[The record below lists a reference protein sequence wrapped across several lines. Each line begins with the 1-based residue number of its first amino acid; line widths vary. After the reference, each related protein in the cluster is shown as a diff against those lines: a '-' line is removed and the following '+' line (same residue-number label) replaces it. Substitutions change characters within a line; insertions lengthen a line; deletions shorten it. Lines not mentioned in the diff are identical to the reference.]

1 MTDIGHAVNHIGEAG
16 QPAYIYRVQVMPLP
30 GELRDGGLLDDIRA
44 LGIQEVARVERHEL
58 YFLRGSLS
66 AAELARLCAELL
78 VDPVTQRASWGAVTD
93 AQPIQPTPVGAM
105 RVEVGLLPGVTD
117 SVAENIMARASLLG
131 IAGLQAAASAQSYLL
146 FSGPIDGPLGEP
158 TVHTIAK
165 RLLCNEVIQYYQ
177 LGYLIPHVG
186 VNLPQSD
193 LRAEVVPLRGLDEED
208 LLRLSRERLLS
219 LDLAEMRAVQRY
231 FGTEGRDPTDVEL
244 ESIAQTWS
252 EHCVHKTFKG
262 MVQYRE
268 TTPQGDVEETIDS
281 LIRTYLKAATDKI
294 AAPWVRSAFVDNA
307 GIIDFDGRHE
317 VSFKVETHNHPS
329 ALEPFGGANTGV
341 GGVVRDIIGV
351 SARPIA
357 NTDVLCFGPLDM
369 PMAQL
374 PGGVLHP
381 QRVYNGVVAGIEDYG
396 NKMGIPTVNGAIV
409 FEPGYTA
416 NPLVY
421 CGCLGIAPLNAH
433 PRQAHP
439 GDLIVVLGG
448 RTGRDGL
455 HGATFS
461 SIELTD
467 QTGVTSGGAVQIGN
481 PITEKKV
488 LDVILV
494 ARDERLYTA
503 ITDCGA
509 GGLSSAVSEMGAEIG
524 VNVELDGV
532 PLKYHGLQPWEIW
545 LSEAQERMVL
555 SVPPPNEARLRQIC
569 QGHGVEMTVI
579 GRFAD
584 DGRLHLSYD
593 DRVVADMSMAFLHD
607 GIPRRVLK
615 GAWRRPLF
623 PEPAVDTSLGA
634 AAAGQ
639 SLASALLAILA
650 HPNVRSKE
658 DVVRRYDH
666 EVQGGTLVKPFV
678 GAQNQGPSDG
688 TVLRPLE
695 AIGSGHGGLTWSG
708 LALGCGF
715 NPSYGAIDPYAMAIS
730 AIDEAVRNVV
740 AVGADPERIA
750 ILDNFCWG
758 NPLLP
763 DRMGALVRACKGCY
777 DGALHY
783 GTPFISGKD
792 SLNNEYTDT
801 VSKQQVS
808 IPSSLLISAL
818 GIVPDVRRSCTMDL
832 KEPGNLLYIVG
843 ETRRELGGSYY
854 YRLQGLVGNE
864 VPGLAAHGPAA
875 ARAVHHA
882 MSRGLVRSCHDCS
895 EGGLG
900 VAVAEMA
907 LAGEWGA
914 EISLDCLPTGDEAS
928 RAAEWLLYSESN
940 GRYVLEVQPERSA
953 DLEAALAHVP
963 HACIGRVVTEPT
975 LTVKSGS
982 LLDPDRAREEQALF
996 SIEVAALSRAW
1007 RGHLGREVSA

>member
-1 MTDIGHAVNHIGEAG
+1 MERDPVE
-16 QPAYIYRVQVMPLP
+16 QIYRVQVMPLP
-30 GELRDGGLLDDIRA
+30 GELRDDYLLNDIRA
-44 LGIQEVARVERHEL
+44 LGIQEIARVERHEL
-58 YFLRGSLS
+58 YFLRGGLTE
-66 AAELARLCAELL
+66 AEVGLLCTELL
-78 VDPVTQRASWGAVTD
+78 ADPVTQRASWDIALTPGPS
-93 AQPIQPTPVGAM
+93 PIHPTEEGRGVRAEGPM

-117 SVAENIMARASLLG
+117 SVAENIMARAGLLG
-131 IAGLQAAASAQSYLL
+131 VMGLHAAASAQSYLL
-146 FSGPIDGPLGEP
+146 YGGNHLEALDEATL
-158 TVHTIAK
+158 HTIVK
-165 RLLCNEVIQYYQ
+165 RLLCNEVIQYYE
-177 LGYLIPHVG
+177 LGRLTPHVG
-186 VNLPQSD
+186 VQLPESH
-193 LRAEVVPLRGLDEED
+193 LHAEVVPVRDLGEQA

-219 LDLAEMRAVQRY
+219 LDLAEMRAVQQY
-231 FGTEGRDPTDVEL
+231 FHAEGRDPTDVEL
-244 ESIAQTWS
+244 ESVAQTWS

-262 MVQYRE
+262 IVDYRE
-268 TTPQGDVEETIDS
+268 TTSQGVVEERIDS
-281 LIRTYLKAATDKI
+281 LIRTYLRAATDKI

-341 GGVVRDIIGV
+341 GGVVRDIMGV

-357 NTDVLCFGPLDM
+357 NTDVLCFGLLDM
-369 PMAQL
+369 SMDQL

-381 QRVYNGVVAGIEDYG
+381 RRIYNGVVAGVEDYG

-409 FEPGYTA
+409 FEPGYAA

-421 CGCLGIAPLNAH
+421 CGCLGIAPVNAH

-488 LDVILV
+488 LDVILI
-494 ARDERLYTA
+494 ARDERLYSA

-509 GGLSSAVSEMGAEIG
+509 GGLSSAVSEMGSETG
-524 VNVELDGV
+524 VDVQLDGV

-545 LSEAQERMVL
+545 LSEAQERMVVA
-555 SVPPPNEARLRQIC
+555 VPPRNEARLRQISE
-569 QGHGVEMTVI
+569 GHGVEMTVI
-579 GRFAD
+579 GTFAG
-584 DGRLHLSYD
+584 DGRLHLRYD
-593 DRVVADMSMAFLHD
+593 DRVVADISMAFLHD
-607 GIPRRVLK
+607 GIPRRLLK
-615 GAWRRPLF
+615 GTWERPVF
-623 PEPAVDTSLGA
+623 AEPAEDA
-634 AAAGQ
+634 ASSG
-639 SLASALLAILA
+639 SLAAALLAILA
-650 HPNVRSKE
+650 QPNVRSKE

-666 EVQGGTLVKPFV
+666 EVQGGTLIKPFV
-678 GAQNQGPSDG
+678 GIQNEGPSDG
-688 TVLRPLE
+688 TILRPLE
-695 AIGSGHGGLTWSG
+695 ATQGDGATRKG

-715 NPSYGAIDPYAMAIS
+715 NPAYGAIDPYAMAIS

-777 DGALHY
+777 DGALQY

-808 IPSSLLISAL
+808 IPPSLLISAL
-818 GIVPDVRRSCTMDL
+818 GIVPDVRNACTMDL
-832 KEPGNLLYIVG
+832 KEPGNLLYVVG

-854 YRLQGLVGNE
+854 YRLRGLVGNE
-864 VPGLAAHGPAA
+864 APGAAPAGPAT
-875 ARAVHHA
+875 ARALHRA
-882 MSRGLVRSCHDCS
+882 IAGGMVRSCHDCS
-895 EGGLG
+895 EGGLA
-900 VAVAEMA
+900 VAIAEMA

-914 EISLDCLPTGDEAS
+914 EITLSRVPTGGEAPT
-928 RAAEWLLYSESN
+928 ADAWLLYSESN
-940 GRYVLEVQPERSA
+940 GRYVVEVHPNRVT
-953 DLEAALAHVP
+953 DLEAVLADVP
-963 HACIGRVVTEPT
+963 HACIGRVVTQPV
-975 LTVKSGS
+975 LTVKSGVS
-982 LLDPDRAREEQALF
+982 DQELF
-996 SIEVAALSRAW
+996 SVDVAALGQAW
-1007 RGHLGREVSA
+1007 RGHLQEDQAYGPGAPRPIEPGEVRA